1 MTRFKLSVGEQ
12 VSYDIGG
19 SVHIEVIDTGA
30 GMSPEQVSELF
41 QAGVQ
46 FNVNVLQAG
55 QGSGLGLYI
64 SKGIVEQHGGTLAV
78 SSEGLGRGSTFT
90 CTLPLHRIPTDVEDE
105 GTSRTTRPSDTP
117 AKLKEM
123 LPLRVLVVED
133 SAMNRKML
141 VRLLQKR
148 GHSVFEA
155 VDGQEAIDKVE
166 QAMADGSA
174 FDTILMD
181 YEMPVMNGPES
192 SRGIRELGCD
202 SFIVGVTGNLME
214 EDVNY
219 FKECGANAVL
229 PKPLDFTELENLWAE
244 YGVADEDKMLES
256 QFGEV

>member
-1 MTRFKLSVGEQ
+1 
-12 VSYDIGG
+12 
-19 SVHIEVIDTGA
+19 
-30 GMSPEQVSELF
+30 
-41 QAGVQ
+41 
-46 FNVNVLQAG
+46 
-55 QGSGLGLYI
+55 
-64 SKGIVEQHGGTLAV
+64 
-78 SSEGLGRGSTFT
+78 
-90 CTLPLHRIPTDVEDE
+90 
-105 GTSRTTRPSDTP
+105 
-117 AKLKEM
+117 
-123 LPLRVLVVED
+123 
-133 SAMNRKML
+133 
-141 VRLLQKR
+141 
-148 GHSVFEA
+148 
-155 VDGQEAIDKVE
+155 
-166 QAMADGSA
+166 MADGSA